1 MGIERVKTGYIH
13 VLINDQNDDYGE
25 QHCDWSNCNLFLFA
39 KHPKNGQNRLDVLV
53 KYVPSPIMMKMDW
66 L

>member
-1 MGIERVKTGYIH
+1 MEIKKVKTGYIH

-25 QHCDWSNCNLFLFA
+25 QNCKWFNYEQPLSIKQPENSQSRAHILA
-39 KHPKNGQNRLDVLV
+39 KC
-53 KYVPSPIMMKMDW
+53 VPFPIMVETDW